1 VLITPVTPP
10 TITASLLWLA
20 VLAAVFAV
28 LWAWARTRAAQR
40 AGTAARGAITAPN
53 PDVDLERDV
62 DAARCEADQPPK
74 AA

>member
-28 LWAWARTRAAQR
+28 LWVWARTRAAQR
-40 AGTAARGAITAPN
+40 AGTAARSIITAPN
-53 PDVDLERDV
+53 PTVDLERDM
-62 DAARCEADQPPK
+62 DAARCEADQPPT
-74 AA
+74 A